1 MSVVPG
7 VVVSVVEGV
16 LDLVLITT
24 IGVVLFDV
32 LSLVSMLRRVSECV
46 ASRDLMVVVS
56 VKLRS
61 VLGLVML
68 VVSLVVI
75 VKIATVSEWIRWFA

>member
-7 VVVSVVEGV
+7 VIVSVIEGV

-32 LSLVSMLRRVSECV
+32 LSLVSMLRRASECV
-46 ASRDLMVVVS
+46 ALSDSLVVVS
-56 VKLRS
+56 LKLRD
-61 VLGLVML
+61 VLGLV
-68 VVSLVVI
+68 VLVVI
-75 VKIATVSEWIRWFA
+75 LCMIVR

>member
-32 LSLVSMLRRVSECV
+32 LSLVSMLRRTSECV
-46 ASRDLMVVVS
+46 ALSDKLVAVCVRLRD
-56 VKLRS
+56 
-61 VLGLVML
+61 
-68 VVSLVVI
+68 
-75 VKIATVSEWIRWFA
+75 AWFLWSCWLLYCL